1 MPLYKKIHVNQDVT
15 VFIWKIE
22 EGFNELFREISL
34 KDISLTRLEKMRS
47 ESHQKGFLS
56 IRHLLKVAGYT
67 DFDLFY
73 DEDGK
78 PNLVDGKQISIT
90 HSNNF
95 SAIIVGNQN
104 VGIDIELQREK
115 ITKIADKFID
125 YEFKYLDKNASDYI
139 NKLTIIW
146 GAKEAKYKMC
156 NSRSLSFKDDMKV
169 FSFELIDEK
178 GKASVQ
184 QNEFQKEFNFFFEEF
199 ENFTLVY
206 AIEKL
211 YERVI

>member
-1 MPLYKKIHVNQDVT
+1 MSFYKKIQVSPLT
-15 VFIWKIE
+15 SVFIWKIE
-22 EGFNELFREISL
+22 EEFNELFRQIRL
-34 KDISLTRLEKMRS
+34 KDISLARLERMKS

-56 IRHLLKVAGYT
+56 IRHLLKVAGYS

-78 PNLVDGKQISIT
+78 PHLTDGKQISIT

-95 SAIIVGNQN
+95 SAIIIGDEN
-104 VGIDIELQREK
+104 VGIDIELQRDK
-115 ITKIADKFID
+115 ITRIADKFVE
-125 YEFKYLDKNASDYI
+125 YEFDYLDKDAADYI
-139 NKLTIIW
+139 KKLTVIW

-169 FSFELIDEK
+169 FSFALKDEI
-178 GKASVQ
+178 GEASVQ
-184 QNEFQKEFNFFFEEF
+184 QNDFDKKFKFFFEEF

-206 AIEKL
+206 AIEK
-211 YERVI
+211 

>member
-1 MPLYKKIHVNQDVT
+1 MSFYKKIQVNHLTSVL
-15 VFIWKIE
+15 IWKIE
-22 EGFNELFREISL
+22 EDFNELFRQISL
-34 KDISLTRLEKMRS
+34 KDVSLARLERMKS

-56 IRHLLKVAGYT
+56 IRHLLKVAGYS

-78 PNLVDGKQISIT
+78 PHLTDGKQISIT

-95 SAIIVGNQN
+95 SAIIIGNEN
-104 VGIDIELQREK
+104 VGIDVELQRDK
-115 ITKIADKFID
+115 ITRIADKFIEH
-125 YEFKYLDKNASDYI
+125 EFDYLDENATDYI
-139 NKLTIIW
+139 KKLTVIW

-169 FSFELIDEK
+169 FSFDLIDGK
-178 GKASVQ
+178 GKASVR
-184 QNEFQKEFNFFFEEF
+184 QNEFEKAFSFFFEEF

-206 AIEKL
+206 ALEK
-211 YERVI
+211 

>member
-1 MPLYKKIHVNQDVT
+1 MPLFRKIPVNDLT
-15 VFIWKIE
+15 SILIWKIE
-22 EGFNELFREISL
+22 EDYNELFRKVAL
-34 KDISLTRLEKMRS
+34 KDISLARLEKMKS

-56 IRHLLKVAGYT
+56 IRHLLKEAGYS

-78 PNLVDGKQISIT
+78 PHLRDGKQISIT

-95 SAIIVGNQN
+95 SAIIIGDEN

-115 ITKIADKFID
+115 IIRIADKFID
-125 YEFKYLDKNASDYI
+125 FEFNYLNETSEDYI
-139 NKLTIIW
+139 KKLTVIW

-169 FSFELIDEK
+169 YSFELNKGK
-178 GKASVQ
+178 GKASVA
-184 QNEFQKEFNFFFEEF
+184 QNEFEKEFNFYFEEF
-199 ENFTLVY
+199 EGFTMVY
-206 AIEKL
+206 ALEK
-211 YERVI
+211 

>member
-1 MPLYKKIHVNQDVT
+1 MPLFRKIPVNDST
-15 VFIWKIE
+15 SILIWKIE
-22 EGFNELFREISL
+22 EDYNELFRKVAL
-34 KDISLTRLEKMRS
+34 KDISLARLEKMKS

-56 IRHLLKVAGYT
+56 IRHLLKEAGYS

-78 PNLVDGKQISIT
+78 PHLRDGKQISIT

-95 SAIIVGNQN
+95 SAIIIGDEN

-115 ITKIADKFID
+115 IIRIADKFID
-125 YEFKYLDKNASDYI
+125 FEFNYLNETSEDYI
-139 NKLTIIW
+139 KKLTVIW

-169 FSFELIDEK
+169 YSFELNKGK
-178 GKASVQ
+178 GKASVA
-184 QNEFQKEFNFFFEEF
+184 QNEFEKEFNFYFEEF
-199 ENFTLVY
+199 EGFTMVY
-206 AIEKL
+206 ALEK
-211 YERVI
+211 

>member
-1 MPLYKKIHVNQDVT
+1 MPLYKKIHINQNVT

-22 EGFNELFREISL
+22 EDFNALFREISL
-34 KDISLTRLEKMRS
+34 KDISLARLEKMKS
-47 ESHQKGFLS
+47 ETHQKGFLS
-56 IRHLLKVAGYT
+56 IRHLLRVAGYS
-67 DFDLFY
+67 DFDLIY

-78 PNLVDGKQISIT
+78 PNLIDGKQISIT

-115 ITKIADKFID
+115 ITKIADKFIE
-125 YEFKYLDKNASDYI
+125 YEIDYLDENASDYI

-156 NSRSLSFKDDMKV
+156 NSRSLSFKDDMMV
-169 FSFELIDEK
+169 FPFELKDGK
-178 GKASVQ
+178 GNASVQ

-199 ENFTLVY
+199 ESFTLVY
-206 AIEKL
+206 AIEK
-211 YERVI
+211 

>member
-1 MPLYKKIHVNQDVT
+1 MSFYKKIQVNPLTSVL
-15 VFIWKIE
+15 IWKIE
-22 EGFNELFREISL
+22 EDFNDLFRQISL
-34 KDISLTRLEKMRS
+34 KDTSLARLERMKS

-56 IRHLLKVAGYT
+56 IRHLLKFAGYS

-78 PNLVDGKQISIT
+78 PHLTDGKQISIT

-95 SAIIVGNQN
+95 AAIIIGDEN
-104 VGIDIELQREK
+104 VGIDIELQRDK
-115 ITKIADKFID
+115 ITRIADKFVEH
-125 YEFKYLDKNASDYI
+125 EFDYLDTESTEYI
-139 NKLTIIW
+139 KKLTVIW

-169 FSFELIDEK
+169 FSFNLIDGN

-184 QNEFQKEFNFFFEEF
+184 QNEFVKEFDFFFEEF

-206 AIEKL
+206 ALEK
-211 YERVI
+211 

>member
-1 MPLYKKIHVNQDVT
+1 MPLYKKILVNPLTSVL
-15 VFIWKIE
+15 IWKIE
-22 EGFNELFREISL
+22 EDFNELFRQIKL
-34 KDISLTRLEKMRS
+34 KDISLARLEKMKS

-56 IRHLLKVAGYT
+56 IRHLLKVAGYS

-78 PNLVDGKQISIT
+78 PHLKDGKQISIT

-95 SAIIVGNQN
+95 SAIIIGNEN

-115 ITKIADKFID
+115 ITRIADKFID
-125 YEFKYLDKNASDYI
+125 YEFDYLDNNAVDYI
-139 NKLTIIW
+139 KKLTVIW

-169 FSFELIDEK
+169 FSFDLMNGN

-184 QNEFQKEFNFFFEEF
+184 QNEFEKEFNFYFEEF

-206 AIEKL
+206 ALEK
-211 YERVI
+211 

>member
-1 MPLYKKIHVNQDVT
+1 MSFYKKIVVSPLT
-15 VFIWKIE
+15 SVFIWKIE
-22 EGFNELFREISL
+22 EEFNDLFRQIRL
-34 KDISLTRLEKMRS
+34 KDVSLARLERMKS

-56 IRHLLKVAGYT
+56 IRHLLKVAGYS

-73 DEDGK
+73 DADGK
-78 PNLVDGKQISIT
+78 PNLMDGKQISIT

-95 SAIIVGNQN
+95 AAIIIGDEN

-115 ITKIADKFID
+115 ITRIADKFID
-125 YEFKYLDKNASDYI
+125 FEFDYLDENAADYI
-139 NKLTIIW
+139 KKLTVIW

-169 FSFELIDEK
+169 FSFDLKDET
-178 GKASVQ
+178 GEASVH
-184 QNEFQKEFNFFFEEF
+184 QNDFDKKFRFFFEEF

-206 AIEKL
+206 AIEK
-211 YERVI
+211 

>member
-1 MPLYKKIHVNQDVT
+1 MSLYKKILVNPLTSVL
-15 VFIWKIE
+15 IWKIE
-22 EGFNELFREISL
+22 EDFNELFRQIKL
-34 KDISLTRLEKMRS
+34 KDISLARLERMKS

-56 IRHLLKVAGYT
+56 IRHLLKVAGYS

-73 DEDGK
+73 DEGGK
-78 PNLVDGKQISIT
+78 PHLKDGKQISIT

-95 SAIIVGNQN
+95 SAIIIGNEN

-115 ITKIADKFID
+115 ITRIADKFID
-125 YEFKYLDKNASDYI
+125 YEFDYLDNNAVDYI
-139 NKLTIIW
+139 KKLTVIW

-169 FSFELIDEK
+169 FSFDLMNGN

-184 QNEFQKEFNFFFEEF
+184 QNEFEKEFNFYFEEF

-206 AIEKL
+206 ALEK
-211 YERVI
+211 